1 MALATE
7 INTLATLE
15 AVLFAAPAPL
25 SAERLAELLMVS
37 IGEVG
42 RLIARLGDEYH
53 DRGIQVIQVGGG
65 YRMATQPQFAE
76 LVAQLRP
83 ELKVR
88 LSRPAMETL
97 AVIAYRQPVTRAEI
111 EAIRGVDSSA
121 TLQTLIEHELCEL
134 AGRREAPG
142 RPWLY
147 RTTLLFLERFG
158 LQSLTDLPPLEQFA
172 DILPPEFSAEPSL
185 EEMGALEIGP
195 SAEEE
200 REQADTE

>member
-1 MALATE
+1 MATATDT
-7 INTLATLE
+7 NALPTLE
-15 AVLFAAPAPL
+15 ALLFAAPVPL
-25 SAERLAELLMVS
+25 TAERLAELLEVS
-37 IGEVG
+37 LGEVG
-42 RLIARLGDEYH
+42 RLITRLGEEYH
-53 DRGIQVIQVGGG
+53 DRGIQVVQVGGG
-65 YRMATQPQFAE
+65 YRMATQPQYAE

-97 AVIAYRQPVTRAEI
+97 AVVAYRQAVTRAEI
-111 EAIRGVDSSA
+111 ESIRGVDSSA

-147 RTTLLFLERFG
+147 RTTPLFLERFG
-158 LQSLTDLPPLEQFA
+158 LQSLTELPPLEQFA
-172 DILPPEFSAEPSL
+172 DLLPPEFSAEPSL
-185 EEMGALEIGP
+185 EELGALEIGP

-200 REQADTE
+200 REHSDNG

>member
-1 MALATE
+1 MATATDT
-7 INTLATLE
+7 NALPTLE
-15 AVLFAAPAPL
+15 ALLFAAPVPL
-25 SAERLAELLMVS
+25 TAERLAELLEVS

-42 RLIARLGDEYH
+42 RLIARLGEEYH
-53 DRGIQVIQVGGG
+53 DRGIQVVQVGGG
-65 YRMATQPQFAE
+65 YRMATQPQYAE

-97 AVIAYRQPVTRAEI
+97 AVVAYRQAVTRAEI
-111 EAIRGVDSSA
+111 ESIRGVDSSA

-147 RTTLLFLERFG
+147 RTTPLFLERFG
-158 LQSLTDLPPLEQFA
+158 LQSLTELPPLEQFA
-172 DILPPEFSAEPSL
+172 DLLPPEFSAEPSL
-185 EEMGALEIGP
+185 EELGALEIGP

-200 REQADTE
+200 REHSDNG